1 FRSRRFSTCD
11 GLTLLDVQWGS
22 ELSGS
27 RDEDVGLWIRLEKTP
42 ALPPW
47 QPPTSWEE
55 LWQAIRLSGT
65 HPSAL
70 LHLIPKRFRNGL
82 SHTLLIGFPIPRR
95 VLEPPER
102 MHWLAVRL
110 PVLSRGSTQ
119 TVDGFRGPEGG
130 WEMRDRRVV
139 FQSSPLQWIGTENW
153 AED

>member
-1 FRSRRFSTCD
+1 
-11 GLTLLDVQWGS
+11 
-22 ELSGS
+22 
-27 RDEDVGLWIRLEKTP
+27 
-42 ALPPW
+42 
-47 QPPTSWEE
+47 
-55 LWQAIRLSGT
+55 
-65 HPSAL
+65 SAL

-153 AED
+153 AEDEISTRSRLSAELRSRSVLLIGAGALGSAVAELLVRGGVHKIIVMDQDILQVGNLVRHSLGLADVG